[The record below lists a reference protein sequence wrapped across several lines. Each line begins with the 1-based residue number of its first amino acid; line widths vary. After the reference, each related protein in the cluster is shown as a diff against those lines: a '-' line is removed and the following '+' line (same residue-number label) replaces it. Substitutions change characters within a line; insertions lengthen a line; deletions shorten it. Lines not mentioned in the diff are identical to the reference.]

1 MNARARSLGR
11 VLSGVQ
17 RGLCAAALLLLGSAV
32 VAAGLD
38 AATDRRMAELQAQ
51 AYDHPQ
57 RALAELGSLPGVE
70 ADYLRAR
77 IAVLQGDLPAAQ
89 RWAQQGNGPDSA
101 RQRLV
106 LGLVHER
113 QGREADAAQAAG
125 QVIGELEA
133 PCKDWRGPPEGQ
145 LVCDYRLLHDAHR
158 LLARIQRRAGQVGAA
173 LQSLNAALA
182 LSRAGQDDEAT
193 ARDLAEAS
201 HLHDLLEQPD
211 LARRALGDALRLAA
225 DAPRTLT
232 AVKSYEASLAV
243 SRNDRE
249 TQRKALEEALTL
261 ARQADLPRTLALL
274 QAALADFYLHNEQP
288 EQARKLAEA
297 ALPLLQRFGEP
308 RALRTARHNLAVALV
323 KLRAFDAAHVQI
335 ALLEQ
340 MPVGDEDTRS
350 RAEEM
355 RELGEAW
362 IAVGQA
368 KEALALYHAE
378 RRLTQEVQQR
388 AREAMLTELRAKY
401 DADQQKA
408 KVELLRRERA
418 VQEQTLA
425 NQNTAHKVTAI
436 GGLLLA
442 LCAVIAVLALLRM
455 RQAHQRLRANQ
466 ALLQVLSERDP
477 LTQLANR
484 RHFLAAMQARGAEPL
499 TGGLLMLDI
508 DHFKRVND
516 SYGHGAGD
524 QVIQAVAKRLQRTLR
539 EGDLLVRWGGEEFL
553 IMAPSLKP
561 AHVQLLAD
569 RLLIAV
575 AESPVSIGAEQ
586 QLRVTISI
594 GFVCFP
600 LPPAG
605 LSLHWERAV
614 NWADLAL
621 YAAKHR
627 GRNRAVGITEAQ
639 AEDEE
644 SQARIE
650 ADFEGAAL
658 AARIKL
664 DQVNGPLQLG

>member
-1 MNARARSLGR
+1 MSGR
-11 VLSGVQ
+11 FCRIDL
-17 RGLCAAALLLLGSAV
+17 
-32 VAAGLD
+32 AGLRRALAATLLVMPLAGHAAPD
-38 AATDRRMAELQAQ
+38 AATERRLAELLAR

-57 RALAELGSLPGVE
+57 QVLSELKQLEPAQ
-70 ADYLRAR
+70 ADATAYVRAR
-77 IAVLQGDLPAAQ
+77 VAVLQGELEPALQ
-89 RWAQQGNGPDSA
+89 WARQGPQQA

-106 LGLVHER
+106 QGLVHER
-113 QGREADAAQAAG
+113 QGRNAEAAQAAG
-125 QVIGELEA
+125 QVIAELEPA
-133 PCKDWRGPPEGQ
+133 CKDWKGPAEGP
-145 LVCDYRLLHDAHR
+145 LSCDFRPLHDAQR
-158 LLARIQRRAGQVGAA
+158 LLARTLKRAGQLSPA
-173 LQSLNAALA
+173 LQAVTAALA
-182 LSRAGQDDEAT
+182 LSRAGQDEETT
-193 ARDLAEAS
+193 ARDLAEAAD
-201 HLHDLLEQPD
+201 LHELLEQPE
-211 LARRALGDALRLAA
+211 LARRALTDALRQAA
-225 DAPRTLT
+225 QTPRTLA
-232 AVKSYEASLAV
+232 AVKSYEAALAV
-243 SRNDRE
+243 RRNDRE
-249 TQRKALEEALTL
+249 TQRKALEEALAL
-261 ARQADLPRTLALL
+261 ARQADLPRTHALL
-274 QAALADFYLHNEQP
+274 QAALADFYLHADQP

-323 KLRAFDAAHVQI
+323 KLRAFDAARAQI

-340 MPVGDEDTRS
+340 MPVGEDDTRS
-350 RAEEM
+350 RAEEL

-362 IAVGQA
+362 TAVGLA
-368 KEALALYHAE
+368 KEALAHYHAE
-378 RRLTQEVQQR
+378 RRLTLDVQQR
-388 AREAMLTELRAKY
+388 AREAVLAELRAKY

-418 VQEQTLA
+418 VQDQTLA
-425 NQNTAHKVTAI
+425 NQSMARKVTGI
-436 GGLLLA
+436 GAVLLG
-442 LCAVIAVLALLRM
+442 LCAVIAVLALVRM
-455 RQAHQRLRANQ
+455 RKAHLRLRANQ

-508 DHFKRVND
+508 DHFKRIND
-516 SYGHGAGD
+516 SHGHGAGD

-575 AESPVSIGAEQ
+575 ADAPISIGAEQ

-639 AEDEE
+639 AEDDEA
-644 SQARIE
+644 QARIE

-664 DQVNGPLQLG
+664 AQVNGPLQLG